1 MLQKIMLKGGEVIWK
16 VRSLIFGLCCI
27 LRHIYY
33 FLTIF
38 YAFMACSLCFEC
50 NQKDLHAS
58 EDYAEGF
65 ECGRSH
71 LEGKEPDIWSLLYA
85 AAHIL
90 FFDYILCIYSML
102 TLF

>member
-1 MLQKIMLKGGEVIWK
+1 MLQKTMLKGLNAAEVIWK

-38 YAFMACSLCFEC
+38 YVFMACSLCFEC

-65 ECGRSH
+65 ESC
-71 LEGKEPDIWSLLYA
+71 
-85 AAHIL
+85 
-90 FFDYILCIYSML
+90 
-102 TLF
+102 